1 MLFEIDGIPSFEINL
16 YDNSV
21 AREWKKLINSIHVG
35 DGEDI
40 DHRRSF
46 YNLSS
51 KEEIKN
57 DLLNAIKKINTFFK
71 KEFIV
76 IPKNIDWNDQ
86 KIYNDLHIYFE
97 KLSGNFDNP
106 TKLVKIAPTDIKE
119 SIRDLNYCVHAL
131 ENFNDIKQ
139 DNIKIQW
146 TKSRTVTPRIPLKE
160 EDYNLIK
167 FERIAKEV
175 YLDYNELGKNYID
188 LWRDNLD
195 ISYNSLKNN
204 HYIGAD
210 FFISLKNQKNIFHND
225 FIQWIKTHNI
235 DPYEKKHGIGLI
247 AIGKAKIINIKHLT
261 KNSKVTIIKETI

>member
-1 MLFEIDGIPSFEINL
+1 MLFEIDDVPSFEINL

-46 YNLSS
+46 YNLNS

-57 DLLNAIKKINTFFK
+57 DLLNAIEKINTFFK

-97 KLSGNFDNP
+97 KLSGNFNNP
-106 TKLVKIAPTDIKE
+106 TKLIKIAPKNIKE

-131 ENFNDIKQ
+131 ENFSDIKQ

-146 TKSRTVTPRIPLKE
+146 TKSRIVTPRIPLKE
-160 EDYNLIK
+160 EEYNLIK

-210 FFISLKNQKNIFHND
+210 FFISLKNQKNIFHDD

>member
-1 MLFEIDGIPSFEINL
+1 MLFEIDGVPSFEINL

-21 AREWKKLINSIHVG
+21 AREWKKLIKSIHVG
-35 DGEDI
+35 DGKDI
-40 DHRRSF
+40 DNRRSF
-46 YNLSS
+46 YNLNS

-57 DLLNAIKKINTFFK
+57 DLLNAIEKINTFFK

-76 IPKNIDWNDQ
+76 IPKNINWDDQ

-106 TKLVKIAPTDIKE
+106 TKLIKIAPNHIKE
-119 SIRDLNYCVHAL
+119 AIRDLNYCVHAL
-131 ENFNDIKQ
+131 ENFSDIKQ

-160 EDYNLIK
+160 EEYNLIK

-188 LWRDNLD
+188 IWKDGLD
-195 ISYNSLKNN
+195 INYASLKNN

-210 FFISLKNQKNIFHND
+210 FFIPSKNQKNIFHND
-225 FIQWIKTHNI
+225 FIQWMKTHNI

>member
-16 YDNSV
+16 FDNSV
-21 AREWKKLINSIHVG
+21 AREWKKLINSIYVG

-46 YNLSS
+46 YNLRT
-51 KEEIKN
+51 KKEIKN
-57 DLLNAIKKINTFFK
+57 DLLNAIKKINIFFK

-76 IPKNIDWNDQ
+76 IPKKINWNNQ

-106 TKLVKIAPTDIKE
+106 TKLIKIAPRDIKE

-131 ENFNDIKQ
+131 ENFNDAKK

-146 TKSRTVTPRIPLKE
+146 TKFRTITPRVPLKKD
-160 EDYNLIK
+160 DYNLIK
-167 FERIAKEV
+167 FKKLSNEV
-175 YLDYNELGKNYID
+175 YLSYNELGKNYID
-188 LWRDNLD
+188 CWKDGLN
-195 ISYNSLKNN
+195 INYSSLKNN

-210 FFISLKNQKNIFHND
+210 FFISLKKQKNIFHND
-225 FIQWIKTHNI
+225 FIQWMRAHNL

-247 AIGKAKIINIKHLT
+247 AIGTAKIININHLT
-261 KNSKVTIIKETI
+261 KNSKVTIIKETL